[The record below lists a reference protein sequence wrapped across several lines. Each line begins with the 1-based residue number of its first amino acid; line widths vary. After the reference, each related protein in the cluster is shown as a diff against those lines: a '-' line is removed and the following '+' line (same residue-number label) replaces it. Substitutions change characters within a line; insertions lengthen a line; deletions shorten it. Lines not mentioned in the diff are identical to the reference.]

1 MALSVES
8 VSNFRRDGSRPT
20 AFDVQALIANH
31 FVLLWWKHHGSERQL
46 KASRKVGKVSG
57 KETNESKPT
66 EKNPVL
72 LSVGCAVYRRRD
84 LVTGSSEEREK
95 QASDVKRKYQALT
108 RGGRK

>member
-66 EKNPVL
+66 DEASLANQVTSEPRIIPFL
-72 LSVGCAVYRRRD
+72 GITAEEPCIAVCR
-84 LVTGSSEEREK
+84 VCG
-95 QASDVKRKYQALT
+95 VKAA
-108 RGGRK
+108 

>member
-31 FVLLWWKHHGSERQL
+31 FVLLWWKHHVSERQL

-57 KETNESKPT
+57 KETNKSKPT
-66 EKNPVL
+66 DEASLANQVTSEPRIFPFL
-72 LSVGCAVYRRRD
+72 GITAEGSCIAVCR
-84 LVTGSSEEREK
+84 VCG
-95 QASDVKRKYQALT
+95 VKAA
-108 RGGRK
+108 